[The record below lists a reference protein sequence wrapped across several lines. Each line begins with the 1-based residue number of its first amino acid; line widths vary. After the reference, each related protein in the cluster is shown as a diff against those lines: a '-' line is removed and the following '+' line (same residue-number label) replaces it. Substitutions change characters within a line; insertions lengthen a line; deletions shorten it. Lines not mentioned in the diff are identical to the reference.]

1 MKSGI
6 KIQIFDSS
14 GLSSIFGFLSGNSK
28 NRATL
33 GFFRFWHKD
42 DDRWV
47 FNVGFQVGFGYLFLG
62 FRLDLVL
69 YRFGLFSSPLGF
81 GFSGLCIPDFIITT
95 FENLWLLGYSKQGN
109 CQSLRLFLDPNMPD
123 DMAHDRIVYGV
134 YIVDH
139 KHRGMLLE
147 AWNLHCFFFC
157 NMNRK

>member
-1 MKSGI
+1 MGYPWVF
-6 KIQIFDSS
+6 KILIQ
-14 GLSSIFGFLSGNSK
+14 GC
-28 NRATL
+28 
-33 GFFRFWHKD
+33 
-42 DDRWV
+42 WV

-81 GFSGLCIPDFIITT
+81 GFSGPCIPDFITT

-147 AWNLHCFFFC
+147 AWNLHCFFFAIWTE
-157 NMNRK
+157 NSRRFNEI

>member
-6 KIQIFDSS
+6 KIQAFESS
-14 GLSSIFGFLSGNSK
+14 GLGSFFGFLSGNSK
-28 NRATL
+28 NRVSQTVIQ
-33 GFFRFWHKD
+33 GC
-42 DDRWV
+42 WV

-147 AWNLHCFFFC
+147 A
-157 NMNRK
+157 